1 MVESKKF
8 EGAETTES
16 MPETAEIVMPTL
28 DPKDYPDPN
37 SIAAQLVVRGKM
49 FTALLKSQAWQ
60 DEVKNN
66 ETQANPL
73 TIVILGPSGAGKSTT
88 TNHLLENMK
97 ERAAEGNG
105 QNSCT
110 KDCSRYTGTLCGRK
124 VNLIDTPGFNDT
136 HGLSDETIM
145 AQILAEVCLNTD
157 SKTVDAFLV
166 TDSLKADKSYSDKV
180 ITVLKKCFGDDAARK
195 VIILMTKGEL
205 EIQDDVEVDK
215 IDERVKHLENILKK
229 HGAYAGSLIY
239 WTNEVEGK
247 NGVAGK
253 GCKVHGLQKRSD
265 V

>member
-1 MVESKKF
+1 M
-8 EGAETTES
+8 GQ
-16 MPETAEIVMPTL
+16 IL
-28 DPKDYPDPN
+28 
-37 SIAAQLVVRGKM
+37 
-49 FTALLKSQAWQ
+49 
-60 DEVKNN
+60 DEVCFK
-66 ETQANPL
+66 TA
-73 TIVILGPSGAGKSTT
+73 
-88 TNHLLENMK
+88 
-97 ERAAEGNG
+97 
-105 QNSCT
+105 
-110 KDCSRYTGTLCGRK
+110 
-124 VNLIDTPGFNDT
+124 
-136 HGLSDETIM
+136 
-145 AQILAEVCLNTD
+145 

-215 IDERVKHLENILKK
+215 IDERVKHLENLLKK

>member
-1 MVESKKF
+1 M
-8 EGAETTES
+8 GQ
-16 MPETAEIVMPTL
+16 IL
-28 DPKDYPDPN
+28 
-37 SIAAQLVVRGKM
+37 
-49 FTALLKSQAWQ
+49 
-60 DEVKNN
+60 DEVCFR
-66 ETQANPL
+66 TA
-73 TIVILGPSGAGKSTT
+73 
-88 TNHLLENMK
+88 
-97 ERAAEGNG
+97 
-105 QNSCT
+105 
-110 KDCSRYTGTLCGRK
+110 
-124 VNLIDTPGFNDT
+124 
-136 HGLSDETIM
+136 
-145 AQILAEVCLNTD
+145 

-239 WTNEVEGK
+239 WTNEVKGK